1 MSSVLD
7 AFYEAIMEKAAMLK
21 IFVYALPVFFAA
33 TAYIGKQMPAFNFWK
48 IVTAAIFLGALTFGI
63 YCVKHKKETVLT
75 LNPFELVT
83 SLLKA
88 LVVIVPHTFVWYAVG
103 STAIKFIPTIEG
115 IPHFDMI
122 MQAIVWGIVGA
133 IVLSAYM
140 CFAANMQVPQGFNI
154 RKVFNSCVDIFV
166 CVFFFLPQ
174 LLIADAILIFPIM
187 YSFTY
192 LDVPLTHWGFIW
204 YCSMIS
210 VINLS
215 VFANYLAQTAYEHI
229 QLDDED
235 YKDKYII
242 DEVQVEKGK
251 DNLKKFF

>member
-1 MSSVLD
+1 
-7 AFYEAIMEKAAMLK
+7 MLK

-133 IVLSAYM
+133 IVLSAYI
-140 CFAANMQVPQGFNI
+140 CYTEKAFI
-154 RKVFNSCVDIFV
+154 S
-166 CVFFFLPQ
+166 
-174 LLIADAILIFPIM
+174 IAF
-187 YSFTY
+187 
-192 LDVPLTHWGFIW
+192 
-204 YCSMIS
+204 C
-210 VINLS
+210 
-215 VFANYLAQTAYEHI
+215 
-229 QLDDED
+229 
-235 YKDKYII
+235 
-242 DEVQVEKGK
+242 KGK
-251 DNLKKFF
+251 TIEKTCGLFNR

>member
-1 MSSVLD
+1 
-7 AFYEAIMEKAAMLK
+7 
-21 IFVYALPVFFAA
+21 
-33 TAYIGKQMPAFNFWK
+33 
-48 IVTAAIFLGALTFGI
+48 
-63 YCVKHKKETVLT
+63 
-75 LNPFELVT
+75 
-83 SLLKA
+83 
-88 LVVIVPHTFVWYAVG
+88 
-103 STAIKFIPTIEG
+103 
-115 IPHFDMI
+115 
-122 MQAIVWGIVGA
+122 
-133 IVLSAYM
+133 
-140 CFAANMQVPQGFNI
+140 
-154 RKVFNSCVDIFV
+154 
-166 CVFFFLPQ
+166 
-174 LLIADAILIFPIM
+174 M